1 PHTHIYTISL
11 HDALPIS
18 MNRNIL
24 SHENKF
30 NLLAGRVPLLLNR
43 FISQQF
49 KKAGIV
55 LTREQW
61 SVLAVLWKN
70 DGCSQ
75 QVIADETS
83 RDKPSVTRLIDNLVK
98 EGYVER
104 RNDPDD
110 RRLNLIFLTNKG
122 KNIEPSVL
130 ELVNET
136 IEIATKGLTEE
147 EILFIRDCFQT
158 VYDNIKSVER

>member
-1 PHTHIYTISL
+1 
-11 HDALPIS
+11 
-18 MNRNIL
+18 MNRDIL

-61 SVLAVLWKN
+61 SVLAVLWKK

-104 RNDPDD
+104 RNDPND
-110 RRLNLIFLTNKG
+110 RRLNLIYLTIKG
-122 KNIEPSVL
+122 KNIEQSVL
-130 ELVNET
+130 ESVNET

-158 VYDNIKSVER
+158 IYDNIKSVVR

>member
-1 PHTHIYTISL
+1 
-11 HDALPIS
+11 
-18 MNRNIL
+18 MNRDIL

-61 SVLAVLWKN
+61 SVLAVLWKK

-83 RDKPSVTRLIDNLVK
+83 RDKPGVTRLIDNLVK

-104 RNDPDD
+104 RNDPND
-110 RRLNLIFLTNKG
+110 RRLNLIYLTKKG
-122 KNIEPSVL
+122 KNIEQSVL

-147 EILFIRDCFQT
+147 EILFIRDCFET
-158 VYDNIKSVER
+158 VYDNIKSVVR

>member
-1 PHTHIYTISL
+1 MKKDLLTQ
-11 HDALPIS
+11 
-18 MNRNIL
+18 
-24 SHENKF
+24 ENKF

-43 FISQQF
+43 FISQNF
-49 KKAGIV
+49 KRDGIE

-104 RNDPDD
+104 RNDEKD
-110 RRLNLIFLTNKG
+110 RRLNLIFLTEKG
-122 KNIEPSVL
+122 KEIEASVL
-130 ELVNET
+130 DSVNET
-136 IEIATKGLTEE
+136 IGIATKGLSEE
-147 EILFIRDCFQT
+147 QILFIRDCFQI
-158 VYDNIKSVER
+158 VYDNIKSVEK

>member
-1 PHTHIYTISL
+1 
-11 HDALPIS
+11 
-18 MNRNIL
+18 MNRDIL

-49 KKAGIV
+49 KKAGIE

-61 SVLAVLWKN
+61 SVLAVLWKK

-83 RDKPSVTRLIDNLVK
+83 RDKPGVTRLIDNLVK

-104 RNDPDD
+104 RNDPND
-110 RRLNLIFLTNKG
+110 RRLNLIYLTKKG
-122 KNIEPSVL
+122 KNIEQSVL

-147 EILFIRDCFQT
+147 EILFIRDCFET
-158 VYDNIKSVER
+158 VYDNIKSVVR

>member
-1 PHTHIYTISL
+1 MKKDLLTQ
-11 HDALPIS
+11 
-18 MNRNIL
+18 
-24 SHENKF
+24 ENKF

-43 FISQQF
+43 FISQNF
-49 KKAGIV
+49 KRDGIE

-104 RNDPDD
+104 RNDEKD
-110 RRLNLIFLTNKG
+110 RRLNLIFLTEKG
-122 KNIEPSVL
+122 KEIEASVL
-130 ELVNET
+130 DSVNET
-136 IEIATKGLTEE
+136 IGIATKGLSEE
-147 EILFIRDCFQT
+147 QILFIRDCFQI
-158 VYDNIKSVER
+158 VYDNIKSIEK

>member
-1 PHTHIYTISL
+1 
-11 HDALPIS
+11 
-18 MNRNIL
+18 MNRDIL
-24 SHENKF
+24 SHENMF

-49 KKAGIV
+49 KKAGIE

-130 ELVNET
+130 ESVNET

>member
-1 PHTHIYTISL
+1 MKKDLLTQ
-11 HDALPIS
+11 
-18 MNRNIL
+18 
-24 SHENKF
+24 ENKF

-43 FISQQF
+43 FISQNF
-49 KKAGIV
+49 KRDGIE
-55 LTREQW
+55 LSREQW

-104 RNDPDD
+104 RNDEKD
-110 RRLNLIFLTNKG
+110 RRLNLIFLTEKG
-122 KNIEPSVL
+122 KEIEASVL
-130 ELVNET
+130 DSVNET
-136 IEIATKGLTEE
+136 IGIATKGLSEE
-147 EILFIRDCFQT
+147 QILFIRDCFQV
-158 VYDNIKSVER
+158 VYDNIKSVEK

>member
-1 PHTHIYTISL
+1 
-11 HDALPIS
+11 
-18 MNRNIL
+18 MNRDIL

-104 RNDPDD
+104 RNDEKD
-110 RRLNLIFLTNKG
+110 RRLNLIFLTEKG
-122 KNIEPSVL
+122 KEIEASVL
-130 ELVNET
+130 DSVNET
-136 IEIATKGLTEE
+136 IGIATKGLSEE
-147 EILFIRDCFQT
+147 QILFIRDCFQI
-158 VYDNIKSVER
+158 VYDNIKSIEK

>member
-1 PHTHIYTISL
+1 MKKDLLTQ
-11 HDALPIS
+11 
-18 MNRNIL
+18 
-24 SHENKF
+24 ENKF

-43 FISQQF
+43 FISQNF
-49 KKAGIV
+49 KRDGIE

-104 RNDPDD
+104 RNDEKD
-110 RRLNLIFLTNKG
+110 RRLNLIFLTEKG
-122 KNIEPSVL
+122 KEIEASVL
-130 ELVNET
+130 DSVNET

-158 VYDNIKSVER
+158 IYDNIKSVER

>member
-1 PHTHIYTISL
+1 
-11 HDALPIS
+11 
-18 MNRNIL
+18 MNRDIL
-24 SHENKF
+24 SHENMF

-49 KKAGIV
+49 KKAGIE

-130 ELVNET
+130 ELVNEA

>member
-1 PHTHIYTISL
+1 
-11 HDALPIS
+11 
-18 MNRNIL
+18 MNRDIL

-104 RNDPDD
+104 RNDPND
-110 RRLNLIFLTNKG
+110 RRLNLIYLTKKG
-122 KNIEPSVL
+122 KNIEQSVL
-130 ELVNET
+130 ESVNET

-158 VYDNIKSVER
+158 IYDNIKSVER

>member
-1 PHTHIYTISL
+1 
-11 HDALPIS
+11 

-49 KKAGIV
+49 KKAGIE

-83 RDKPSVTRLIDNLVK
+83 RDKPGVTRLIDNLVK

-104 RNDPDD
+104 RNDPND
-110 RRLNLIFLTNKG
+110 RRLNLIYLTKKG
-122 KNIEPSVL
+122 KNIEQSVL

-136 IEIATKGLTEE
+136 IEIATKGLNEE
-147 EILFIRDCFQT
+147 EILFIRDCFET
-158 VYDNIKSVER
+158 VYDNIKSVVR

>member
-1 PHTHIYTISL
+1 MKKDLLTQ
-11 HDALPIS
+11 
-18 MNRNIL
+18 
-24 SHENKF
+24 ENKF

-43 FISQQF
+43 FISQNF
-49 KKAGIV
+49 KRDGIE
-55 LTREQW
+55 LSREQW

-104 RNDPDD
+104 RNDEKD
-110 RRLNLIFLTNKG
+110 RRLNLIFLTEKG
-122 KNIEPSVL
+122 KEIEASVL
-130 ELVNET
+130 DSVNET
-136 IEIATKGLTEE
+136 IGIATKGLSEE
-147 EILFIRDCFQT
+147 QILFIRDCFHV
-158 VYDNIKSVER
+158 VYDNIKSVEK